1 MEKHTEIIKSNA
13 CCLLSPAAISC
24 LTKSSV
30 MSILLVP
37 IPDHLCL
44 ALSVV
49 PPDFRPATIDRRAFS
64 ATGIGETVQ
73 HMFLHGRT
81 PKCPKTVDMFLPGIG
96 RTGMR
101 YVLVIS
107 FSRATRY
114 KETYRSVYVG
124 TQNDEPLWILPI
136 QSHVGG
142 GFKGVHRFIVSNLR
156 DRQRSLL

>member
-101 YVLVIS
+101 YVPVIS
-107 FSRATRY
+107 FPRAIRY
-114 KETYRSVYVG
+114 KGIYRFNMSA
-124 TQNDEPLWILPI
+124 
-136 QSHVGG
+136 
-142 GFKGVHRFIVSNLR
+142 FKTMNP
-156 DRQRSLL
+156 